1 MGEQKGYLE
10 KNEFDDLMTKDNLGH
25 EYRISFAVLVQTWE
39 KTVDY
44 LLWKNYN
51 NYYVIGYW
59 AGDESKDSGRT

>member
-1 MGEQKGYLE
+1 
-10 KNEFDDLMTKDNLGH
+10 MTKDNLGH